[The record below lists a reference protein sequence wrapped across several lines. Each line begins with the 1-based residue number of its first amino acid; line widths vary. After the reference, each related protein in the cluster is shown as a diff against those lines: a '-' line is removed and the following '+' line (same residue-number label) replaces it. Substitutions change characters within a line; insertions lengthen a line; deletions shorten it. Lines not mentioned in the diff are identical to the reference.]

1 MQKQEISK
9 YDEAYKVEIHP
20 YEHRV
25 RYYETDRS
33 GSVSQTNYAR
43 WLENA
48 RMELLD
54 QVGFG
59 CEQQEELQVICP
71 LLSESIEY
79 ISPFHYQDTVVVAA
93 RIVSYDG
100 RKMALEYRLYEK
112 KTKELK
118 ATAKSVHCFVNWSGN
133 RISLKNVYPELETT
147 FFEMK

>member
-1 MQKQEISK
+1 MPKQEISK
-9 YDEAYKVEIHP
+9 YNEDYKVEIHP

-33 GSVSQTNYAR
+33 GFASQTNYTK

-59 CEQQEELQVICP
+59 CDQQEQLQVICP

-79 ISPFHYQDTVVVAA
+79 ISPIRYQDTVVIAA
-93 RIVSYDG
+93 RIVSYNG
-100 RKMALEYRLYEK
+100 TKMALEYRMYDK
-112 KTKELK
+112 KTREPK
-118 ATAKSVHCFVNWSGN
+118 ATAKSVHCFVNHIVK
-133 RISLKNVYPELETT
+133 RISLKNIYPELETT